1 MKVNVV
7 RNVLQANDLVAKECR
22 ERFRAADTLA
32 VNLISAPGS
41 GKTTLLEKTLPGLK
55 PAESIVIVGDL
66 ETTRDADRLEAH
78 AHQVI
83 QVNTGM
89 SCHLYANQVA
99 ESLGSLELEASQYL
113 FIENV
118 GNMVCPGEFDLG
130 ENLKVVLYS
139 LPEGDD
145 KVAKYPTIFRVADLV
160 LLTKFDLIEALD
172 FDLDRARE
180 DIARLN
186 ANVPVIEFSSKTGKG
201 MDEWLGWLRERREQG
216 LSQKAKFV
224 TEPVN
229 PME

>member
-7 RNVLQANDLVAKECR
+7 RNVLQANDLVASECR
-22 ERFRAADTLA
+22 NRFREADTLA

-41 GKTTLLEKTLPGLK
+41 GKTTLLEKTMPALQ

-66 ETTRDADRLEAH
+66 ETTRDADRLEPH
-78 AHQVI
+78 AHRVVQI
-83 QVNTGM
+83 NTGM

-99 ESLGSLELEASQYL
+99 QSLGDLPLGESEYL

-130 ENLKVVLYS
+130 ENLKVILYS
-139 LPEGDD
+139 VPEGDD
-145 KVAKYPTIFRVADLV
+145 KVLKYPTIFRVADMV
-160 LLTKFDLIEALD
+160 LLTKSDLLGTLD

-186 ANVPVIEFSSKTGKG
+186 ANVPVIEFSAKTGQG
-201 MDEWLGWLRERREQG
+201 MDEWLGWLRDRRAEG
-216 LSQKAKFV
+216 LAQEAKFV
-224 TEPVN
+224 TEPLT
-229 PME
+229 